1 MNWVRFENGDSNIEI
16 TVKRRKS
23 SELGIEEGFY
33 EVYLNDVSVVQKNQV
48 TGTNKVVNA
57 IDVNIY
63 NSEIYYAV
71 IENGQLAFYKTD
83 LGFNETVLLAKFDVD
98 AAEAYRE
105 ASRSTL
111 IWFSLTQ
118 RNTE

>member
-1 MNWVRFENGDSNIEI
+1 MLVCFDMC
-16 TVKRRKS
+16 
-23 SELGIEEGFY
+23 
-33 EVYLNDVSVVQKNQV
+33 ND
-48 TGTNKVVNA
+48 

-63 NSEIYYAV
+63 NGEIYYAV

-83 LGFNETVLLAKFDVD
+83 LGFSETVLLAQFDVD

-111 IWFSLTQ
+111 IVSDSYLVFFNSKEYRIVNL
-118 RNTE
+118 